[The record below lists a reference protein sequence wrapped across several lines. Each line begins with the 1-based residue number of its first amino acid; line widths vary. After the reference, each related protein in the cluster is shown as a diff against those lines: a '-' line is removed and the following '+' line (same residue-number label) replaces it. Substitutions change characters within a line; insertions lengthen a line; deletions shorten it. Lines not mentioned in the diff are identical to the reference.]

1 LLKITF
7 KTNKMK
13 FENRFKIILNILF
26 IWVLCVAISITIPL
40 QLIDFII
47 NGKNRI
53 WKYFENIIFKTLFIN
68 DDLRK
73 NI

>member
-1 LLKITF
+1 MLKITF

-13 FENRFKIILNILF
+13 FKNRFKIILNMLF
-26 IWVLCVAISITIPL
+26 IWVLCFAISITTPL